1 VVQVLQYSGPLE
13 LKRCE
18 DGQDLKEV
26 LDGSKTTT
34 RTASTTQ
41 QSQQDKIPS
50 PKLAAGTAYNN
61 MRSTRIRAD
70 TYDADTKCTQVK
82 PLLAQ
87 IHRQSDQKGECYG
100 EHKEQQPR
108 RIRTWHTS
116 TSTPV
121 CVNKVKQSTT
131 VNAT

>member
-1 VVQVLQYSGPLE
+1 M
-13 LKRCE
+13 
-18 DGQDLKEV
+18 KEV

-34 RTASTTQ
+34 TTTTTTSTTH
-41 QSQQDKIPS
+41 STSTTKATR
-50 PKLAAGTAYNN
+50 LTAHTADDN
-61 MRSTRIRAD
+61 MRSTRIQAD

-116 TSTPV
+116 TGTPV